1 MNKVDF
7 KEYAL
12 KAINKMYRNDP
23 WVREL
28 YQAAGIQLQDVD
40 ELLDV
45 LLDNGFFDVVGDK
58 GLRVYEKDLGIKGD
72 GTIEQRRAIVQ
83 MLWNNNGKC
92 TLEKIKA
99 IVKTFVL
106 DDVEVKFEEGVLK
119 LEFNNSSFVY
129 AIPQIRNNLTVV
141 KPSHIGLK
149 IEDVHNVDT
158 NLYVGGIVTTFETI
172 NIEPMTGFNT
182 ELNDINIAVGVY
194 ITKGNVVNY
203 INC

>member
-1 MNKVDF
+1 MTNTDF

-28 YQAAGIQLQDVD
+28 YQSAGIQLQDID

-45 LLDNGFFDVVGDK
+45 LLDNGFFDAVGDR

-72 GTIEQRRAIVQ
+72 GTVEQRRAIVQ

-106 DDVEVKFEEGVLK
+106 DDVEVEFVDGVLK
-119 LEFNNSSFVY
+119 LELNNSAFVY
-129 AIPQIRNNLTVV
+129 AVPQIRRNLTVV
-141 KPSHIGLK
+141 KPSHIGLS
-149 IEDVHNVDT
+149 IDDVHTVDT
-158 NLYVGGIVTTFETI
+158 ELYTGSVVTTFEVVNI
-172 NIEPMTGFNT
+172 NPMTGFDS
-182 ELNDINIAVGVY
+182 ELDDAQIVAASY
-194 ITKGNVVNY
+194 ISMGNVINR

>member
-1 MNKVDF
+1 MTNIDF
-7 KEYAL
+7 KEFAL

-28 YQAAGIQLQDVD
+28 YQAAGLQLQDID

-45 LLDNGFFDVVGDK
+45 LLDNGFFDAVGDR

-72 GTIEQRRAIVQ
+72 GTVEQRRAIVQ

-106 DDVEVKFEEGVLK
+106 DDVDVKFEEGVLK

-149 IEDVHNVDT
+149 IEDIRSVDT

-172 NIEPMTGFNT
+172 NIEPMTGLNT
-182 ELNDINIAVGVY
+182 ELDVINIAVGVY

>member
-1 MNKVDF
+1 MTNIDF
-7 KEYAL
+7 KEFAL

-28 YQAAGIQLQDVD
+28 YQAAGLQLQDID
-40 ELLDV
+40 ELLNV
-45 LLDNGFFDVVGDK
+45 LLDNGFFDAVGDR

-72 GTIEQRRAIVQ
+72 GTVEQRRAIVQ

-106 DDVEVKFEEGVLK
+106 DDVDVKFEEGALK

-149 IEDVHNVDT
+149 IEDVRSVDT

-182 ELNDINIAVGVY
+182 ELDDINIAVGVY
-194 ITKGNVVNY
+194 ITRGNVVNY

>member
-1 MNKVDF
+1 MTKLDF

-28 YQAAGIQLQDVD
+28 YQTAGIQLQDID

-45 LLDNGFFDVVGDK
+45 LLDNGFFDAVGDR

-72 GTIEQRRAIVQ
+72 GTVEQRRAIVQ

-106 DDVEVKFEEGVLK
+106 DDVEVKFEDGVLK

-129 AIPQIRNNLTVV
+129 AIPQIRSNLTVV

-149 IEDVHNVDT
+149 IEDVRSVDT

-182 ELNDINIAVGVY
+182 ELDNINIAVGVY

>member
-1 MNKVDF
+1 MTKIDF

-28 YQAAGIQLQDVD
+28 YQSAGIQLQDID

-45 LLDNGFFDVVGDK
+45 LLENGFFDAVGDR

-72 GTIEQRRAIVQ
+72 GTVEQRRAIVQ

-92 TLEKIKA
+92 TIEKIKA

-106 DDVEVKFEEGVLK
+106 DDVEVEFVDGVLK
-119 LEFNNSSFVY
+119 LEFNNSAFVY
-129 AIPQIRNNLTVV
+129 AIPQIRRNLTVV
-141 KPSHIGLK
+141 KPSHIGLS
-149 IEDVHNVDT
+149 IDDVHTVDT
-158 NLYVGGIVTTFETI
+158 ELYTGSVVTTFEVVNI
-172 NIEPMTGFNT
+172 NPMTGFDS
-182 ELNDINIAVGVY
+182 ELDDAQIVAASY
-194 ITKGNVVNY
+194 ISIGNVINR

>member
-1 MNKVDF
+1 MTNTDF

-28 YQAAGIQLQDVD
+28 YQAAGLQLQDID

-45 LLDNGFFDVVGDK
+45 LLDNGFFDAVGER
-58 GLRVYEKDLGIKGD
+58 GLKVYEKDLGIKGD
-72 GTIEQRRAIVQ
+72 GSIEQRRAIVQ

-92 TLEKIKA
+92 TLDRIRA

-106 DDVEVKFEEGVLK
+106 DDVDVQFEDGVLK
-119 LEFNNSSFVY
+119 LEFKNSSFVY
-129 AIPQIRNNLTVV
+129 AIPQIRSNLTVV
-141 KPSHIGLK
+141 KPSHIGLS
-149 IEDVHNVDT
+149 INDVHSVDT
-158 NLYVGGIVTTFETI
+158 DLYAGSIVTTFETTTI
-172 NIEPMTGFNT
+172 NPMVGFNST
-182 ELNDINIAVGVY
+182 LEDASIVAGVY
-194 ITKGNVVNY
+194 ITKANVINR

>member
-1 MNKVDF
+1 MTNIDF
-7 KEYAL
+7 KEFAL

-28 YQAAGIQLQDVD
+28 YQAAGLQLQDID
-40 ELLDV
+40 ELLNV
-45 LLDNGFFDVVGDK
+45 LLDNGFFDAVGVR

-72 GTIEQRRAIVQ
+72 GTVEQRRAIVQ

-106 DDVEVKFEEGVLK
+106 DDIEVKFEEGVLK

-129 AIPQIRNNLTVV
+129 AVPQIRNNLTVV

-149 IEDVHNVDT
+149 IEDVRSVDT

-182 ELNDINIAVGVY
+182 ELDDINIAVGVY

>member
-1 MNKVDF
+1 MTKADY

-12 KAINKMYRNDP
+12 KAINKIYRNDP

-28 YQAAGIQLQDVD
+28 YQAAGLQLQDID

-45 LLDNGFFDVVGDK
+45 LLDNGFFDAVGDR
-58 GLRVYEKDLGIKGD
+58 GLRVYEKDLGITGD
-72 GTIEQRRAIVQ
+72 GTVEQRRAIVQ

-92 TLEKIKA
+92 TLDKIKA

-106 DDVEVKFEEGVLK
+106 DDVDVKFEEGLLK

-129 AIPQIRNNLTVV
+129 AIPQIRSNLTTV
-141 KPSHIGLK
+141 KPSHIGLS
-149 IEDVHNVDT
+149 INDVHSVDT
-158 NLYVGGIVTTFETI
+158 DLYAGSIVTTFETTII
-172 NIEPMTGFNT
+172 NPMVGFNSML
-182 ELNDINIAVGVY
+182 EDASIVAGVY
-194 ITKGNVVNY
+194 ITKANVINR

>member
-1 MNKVDF
+1 MTNTDF

-28 YQAAGIQLQDVD
+28 YQAAGLQLQDID
-40 ELLDV
+40 ALLDV
-45 LLDNGFFDVVGDK
+45 LLDNGFFDAVGDR
-58 GLRVYEKDLGIKGD
+58 GLRVYEKDLGITGD
-72 GTIEQRRAIVQ
+72 GTVEQRRAIVQ

-99 IVKTFVL
+99 IIKTFVL
-106 DDVEVKFEEGVLK
+106 DDVDIQFEEGVLK

-129 AIPQIRNNLTVV
+129 AIPQIRSNLTTV
-141 KPSHIGLK
+141 KPSHIGLS
-149 IEDVHNVDT
+149 INDVHSVDT
-158 NLYVGGIVTTFETI
+158 ELYAGGIVTTFEVVAI
-172 NIEPMTGFNT
+172 DPMVGFNAT
-182 ELNDINIAVGVY
+182 LDDASVVAGIY
-194 ITKGNVVNY
+194 ITKGNVINY

>member
-1 MNKVDF
+1 
-7 KEYAL
+7 
-12 KAINKMYRNDP
+12 MYRNDP

-28 YQAAGIQLQDVD
+28 YQAAGIQLQDID

-45 LLDNGFFDVVGDK
+45 LLDNGFFDAVGDR

-72 GTIEQRRAIVQ
+72 GTVEQRRAIVQ

-106 DDVEVKFEEGVLK
+106 DDIDVKFEEGVLK

-149 IEDVHNVDT
+149 IEDVRSVDT

-182 ELNDINIAVGVY
+182 ELDDINIAVGVY

>member
-1 MNKVDF
+1 MTKIDF

-28 YQAAGIQLQDVD
+28 YQTAGIQLQDVD

-45 LLDNGFFDVVGDK
+45 LLDNGFFDAVGDR

-72 GTIEQRRAIVQ
+72 GTVEQRRAIVQ

-149 IEDVHNVDT
+149 IEDVRSVDT
-158 NLYVGGIVTTFETI
+158 NLYVGGIVTTFKTI

-182 ELNDINIAVGVY
+182 ELDDINIAVGVY

>member
-1 MNKVDF
+1 MTNTDF

-12 KAINKMYRNDP
+12 KAITKMYRNDP

-28 YQAAGIQLQDVD
+28 YQAAGLQLQDID
-40 ELLDV
+40 ELLNV
-45 LLDNGFFDVVGDK
+45 LLDNGFFDAVGDR

-72 GTIEQRRAIVQ
+72 GTVEQRRAIVQ

-106 DDVEVKFEEGVLK
+106 DDVEVEFEDGVLK
-119 LEFNNSSFVY
+119 LEFNNSAFVY
-129 AIPQIRNNLTVV
+129 AVPQIRRNLTVV
-141 KPSHIGLK
+141 KPSHIGLS
-149 IEDVHNVDT
+149 IDDVHTVDT
-158 NLYVGGIVTTFETI
+158 ELYTGSVVTTFEVV
-172 NIEPMTGFNT
+172 NISPMTGFDS
-182 ELNDINIAVGVY
+182 ELDDAQIVAASY
-194 ITKGNVVNY
+194 ISIGNVINR

>member
-1 MNKVDF
+1 MTNTDF

-12 KAINKMYRNDP
+12 KVINKMYRNDP

-28 YQAAGIQLQDVD
+28 YQAAGLQLQDID
-40 ELLDV
+40 ELLNV
-45 LLDNGFFDVVGDK
+45 LLDNGFFDAVGDR

-72 GTIEQRRAIVQ
+72 GTVEQRRVIVQ

-106 DDVEVKFEEGVLK
+106 DDVEVEFEDGVLK
-119 LEFNNSSFVY
+119 LEFNNSAFVY
-129 AIPQIRNNLTVV
+129 AVPQIRRNLTVV
-141 KPSHIGLK
+141 KPSHIGLS
-149 IEDVHNVDT
+149 IDDVHTVDT
-158 NLYVGGIVTTFETI
+158 ELYTGSVVTTFEVV
-172 NIEPMTGFNT
+172 NISPMTGFDS
-182 ELNDINIAVGVY
+182 ELDDAQIVAASY
-194 ITKGNVVNY
+194 ISIGNVINR

>member
-1 MNKVDF
+1 MTNTDF

-28 YQAAGIQLQDVD
+28 YQAAGLQLQDID
-40 ELLDV
+40 ELLDL
-45 LLDNGFFDVVGDK
+45 LLDNGFFDAVGER
-58 GLRVYEKDLGIKGD
+58 GLKVYEKDLGIKGE
-72 GTIEQRRAIVQ
+72 GTVEQRRTIVQ

-129 AIPQIRNNLTVV
+129 AVNQIRKNLTIV

-149 IEDVHNVDT
+149 IEDVRSVDT

-172 NIEPMTGFNT
+172 NIEPMTGLNT
-182 ELNDINIAVGVY
+182 ELDNIDIAVGVY
-194 ITKGNVVNY
+194 ITRGNVVNY

>member
-1 MNKVDF
+1 MTNIDF
-7 KEYAL
+7 KEFAL

-28 YQAAGIQLQDVD
+28 YQAAGLQLQDID
-40 ELLDV
+40 ELLNV
-45 LLDNGFFDVVGDK
+45 LLDNGFFDAVGDR

-72 GTIEQRRAIVQ
+72 GTVEQRRAIVQ

-129 AIPQIRNNLTVV
+129 AVPQIRNNLTVV

-149 IEDVHNVDT
+149 IEDVRSVDT

-182 ELNDINIAVGVY
+182 ELDDINIAVSVY
-194 ITKGNVVNY
+194 MTKGNVVNY

>member
-1 MNKVDF
+1 MTNTDF

-28 YQAAGIQLQDVD
+28 YQAAGLQLQDID

-45 LLDNGFFDVVGDK
+45 LLDNGFFDAVGEH
-58 GLRVYEKDLGIKGD
+58 GLSVYEKDLGIKGE
-72 GTIEQRRAIVQ
+72 GTVEQRRSIVQ

-129 AIPQIRNNLTVV
+129 AVNQIRKNLTIV

-149 IEDVHNVDT
+149 IEDVRSVDT
-158 NLYVGGIVTTFETI
+158 NIYVGGIVTTFETI
-172 NIEPMTGFNT
+172 NIEPTTGFNT
-182 ELNDINIAVGVY
+182 EIDNIDIAVGVY

>member
-1 MNKVDF
+1 MTNTDF

-28 YQAAGIQLQDVD
+28 YQAAGLQLQDID
-40 ELLDV
+40 ELLNV
-45 LLDNGFFDVVGDK
+45 LLDNGFFDAVGVR

-72 GTIEQRRAIVQ
+72 GTVEQRRAIVQ

-129 AIPQIRNNLTVV
+129 AVPQIRNNLTVV

-149 IEDVHNVDT
+149 IEDVRSVDT

-182 ELNDINIAVGVY
+182 ELDDINIAVGVY

>member
-1 MNKVDF
+1 MTNIDF
-7 KEYAL
+7 KEFAL

-28 YQAAGIQLQDVD
+28 YQAAGLQLQDID
-40 ELLDV
+40 ELLNV
-45 LLDNGFFDVVGDK
+45 LLDNGFFDAVGDR

-72 GTIEQRRAIVQ
+72 GTVEQRRAIVQ

-149 IEDVHNVDT
+149 IEDVHSVDT

-182 ELNDINIAVGVY
+182 ELDDINIAVGVY

>member
-1 MNKVDF
+1 MTKADY

-12 KAINKMYRNDP
+12 KAINKIYRNDP

-28 YQAAGIQLQDVD
+28 YQAAGLQLQDID

-45 LLDNGFFDVVGDK
+45 LLDNGFFDAVGDR
-58 GLRVYEKDLGIKGD
+58 GLRVYEKDLGITGD
-72 GTIEQRRAIVQ
+72 GTVEQRRAIVQ

-92 TLEKIKA
+92 TLDKIKA

-106 DDVEVKFEEGVLK
+106 DDVDIKFEEGVLK

-129 AIPQIRNNLTVV
+129 AIPQIRSNLTTV
-141 KPSHIGLK
+141 KPSHIGLS
-149 IEDVHNVDT
+149 INDVHSADSD
-158 NLYVGGIVTTFETI
+158 LYAGSIVTTFETTII
-172 NIEPMTGFNT
+172 NPMVGFNSML
-182 ELNDINIAVGVY
+182 EDASIVAGVY
-194 ITKGNVVNY
+194 ITKANVINR

>member
-1 MNKVDF
+1 MTNIDF
-7 KEYAL
+7 KEFAL

-28 YQAAGIQLQDVD
+28 YQAAGLQLQDID
-40 ELLDV
+40 ELLNV
-45 LLDNGFFDVVGDK
+45 LLDNGFFDAVGDR

-72 GTIEQRRAIVQ
+72 GTVEQRRAIVQ

-129 AIPQIRNNLTVV
+129 AVPQIRNNLTVV

-149 IEDVHNVDT
+149 IEDVRSVDT

-182 ELNDINIAVGVY
+182 ELDDINIAVGVY

>member
-1 MNKVDF
+1 MTNTDF

-12 KAINKMYRNDP
+12 KVINKMYRNDP

-28 YQAAGIQLQDVD
+28 YQAAGLQLQDID
-40 ELLDV
+40 ELLNV
-45 LLDNGFFDVVGDK
+45 LLDNGFFDAVGDR

-72 GTIEQRRAIVQ
+72 GTVEQRRAIVQ

-106 DDVEVKFEEGVLK
+106 DDVEVEFEDGVLK
-119 LEFNNSSFVY
+119 LEFNNSAFVY
-129 AIPQIRNNLTVV
+129 AVPQIRRNLTVV
-141 KPSHIGLK
+141 KPSHIGLS
-149 IEDVHNVDT
+149 IDDVHTVDT
-158 NLYVGGIVTTFETI
+158 ELYTGSVVTTFEVV
-172 NIEPMTGFNT
+172 NISPMTGFDS
-182 ELNDINIAVGVY
+182 ELDDAQIVAASY
-194 ITKGNVVNY
+194 ISIGNVINR

>member
-1 MNKVDF
+1 MTNTDF

-28 YQAAGIQLQDVD
+28 YQSAGIQLQDID

-45 LLDNGFFDVVGDK
+45 LLDNGFFDAVGDR

-72 GTIEQRRAIVQ
+72 GTVEQRRAIVQ

-106 DDVEVKFEEGVLK
+106 DDVDVEFEDGVLK
-119 LEFNNSSFVY
+119 LEFNNSAFVY
-129 AIPQIRNNLTVV
+129 AVPQIRRNLTVV
-141 KPSHIGLK
+141 KPSHIGLS
-149 IEDVHNVDT
+149 IDDVHTVDT
-158 NLYVGGIVTTFETI
+158 ELYTGSVVTTFEVVNI
-172 NIEPMTGFNT
+172 NPMTGFDS
-182 ELNDINIAVGVY
+182 ELDDAQIVAASY
-194 ITKGNVVNY
+194 ISIGNVINR

>member
-1 MNKVDF
+1 MTNTDF

-28 YQAAGIQLQDVD
+28 YQAAGLQLQDID
-40 ELLDV
+40 ELLNV
-45 LLDNGFFDVVGDK
+45 LLDNGFFDAVGDR

-72 GTIEQRRAIVQ
+72 GTVEQRRAIVQ

-106 DDVEVKFEEGVLK
+106 DDVEVEFEDGVLK
-119 LEFNNSSFVY
+119 LEFNNSAFVY
-129 AIPQIRNNLTVV
+129 AVPQIRRNLTVV
-141 KPSHIGLK
+141 KPSHIGLS
-149 IEDVHNVDT
+149 IDDVHTVDT
-158 NLYVGGIVTTFETI
+158 ELYTGSVVTTFEVV
-172 NIEPMTGFNT
+172 NISPMTGFDS
-182 ELNDINIAVGVY
+182 ELDDAQIVAASY
-194 ITKGNVVNY
+194 ISIGNVINR

>member
-1 MNKVDF
+1 MTNIDF
-7 KEYAL
+7 KEFAL

-28 YQAAGIQLQDVD
+28 YQTAGIQLQDID

-45 LLDNGFFDVVGDK
+45 LLDNGFFDAVGDR

-72 GTIEQRRAIVQ
+72 GTVEQRRAIVQ

-129 AIPQIRNNLTVV
+129 AVPQIRNNLTVV

-149 IEDVHNVDT
+149 IEDVRSVDT

-182 ELNDINIAVGVY
+182 ELDDINIAVGVY

>member
-1 MNKVDF
+1 MTKIDF

-28 YQAAGIQLQDVD
+28 YQAAGLQLQDID
-40 ELLDV
+40 ELLNV
-45 LLDNGFFDVVGDK
+45 LLDNGFFDAVGDR

-72 GTIEQRRAIVQ
+72 GTVEQRRAIVQ

-149 IEDVHNVDT
+149 IEDVRSVDT
-158 NLYVGGIVTTFETI
+158 NIYVGGIVTTFETI

-182 ELNDINIAVGVY
+182 EIDNIDIAVGVY

>member
-1 MNKVDF
+1 MTNTDF

-28 YQAAGIQLQDVD
+28 YQAAGLQLQDID

-45 LLDNGFFDVVGDK
+45 LLDNGFFDAVGER
-58 GLRVYEKDLGIKGD
+58 GLKVYEKDLGIKGE
-72 GTIEQRRAIVQ
+72 GTVEQRRSIVQ

-129 AIPQIRNNLTVV
+129 AVNQIRKNLTIV

-149 IEDVHNVDT
+149 IEDVRSVDT
-158 NLYVGGIVTTFETI
+158 NIYVGGIVTTFETI

-182 ELNDINIAVGVY
+182 ELDDINIAVGVY